1 MNRKRCRFERKK
13 RTVGKGGWFLG
24 NKRFFNGR
32 RQQTVEK
39 KKKKEYGTCVKLK
52 HSRELDNK

>member
-1 MNRKRCRFERKK
+1 LKEKK